1 MKGFV
6 EMAQISSTS
15 NVPSKAGHS
24 KVEISRLGDLQNKI
38 CFSDSKVDSIVNSI
52 VGVLSAA
59 VYRGNADIVD
69 ALRFLLGA
77 SLEISMQY
85 NPIPT
90 SSLIAFSVGDVVEC
104 KFGTHVDGEISGMQ
118 VHSIVC
124 DIQDDGTAYLLPIT
138 KQILDGDGRKYL
150 LMRAHQDVNYYDT
163 KFTGGTVLLRMGKYV
178 RPERIRIIVGKT
190 TPDFFQHLL
199 SIFHDSMD
207 FSCNLPSKEGT
218 SSSSLND
225 GNNTMEEQPL
235 SHAGNAHSDGGAS
248 TVQPASEGVFQDE
261 VQKAHVKKVP
271 FETYMQ
277 NLLEPILEQIND
289 SSFSIEDKVAFLISE
304 LKFEDRLAV
313 VHDAFVLSCE
323 VPRVTW
329 PSILAALSKI
339 HRTADKETLK
349 EIINLS
355 YAQWLSQHPEI
366 SENYSN
372 TSIMTMFKIFSQKM
386 K

>member
-1 MKGFV
+1 
-6 EMAQISSTS
+6 MAQFSSTS

-38 CFSDSKVDSIVNSI
+38 CFSDPKVDSIVNSI
-52 VGVLSAA
+52 VGVLAAA

-69 ALRFLLGA
+69 TLRFLLGA

-90 SSLIAFSVGDVVEC
+90 ASLIAFSVGDVVEC
-104 KFGTHVDGEISGMQ
+104 KFGTHVDGEISGMH

-218 SSSSLND
+218 SSSFFND
-225 GNNTMEEQPL
+225 GNNTVEEQPL
-235 SHAGNAHSDGGAS
+235 SHAENANSGVAS
-248 TVQPASEGVFQDE
+248 AVRPAPEGVSQDE

-271 FETYMQ
+271 FEIYMR
-277 NLLEPILEQIND
+277 NLLEPVLDQIND
-289 SSFSIEDKVAFLISE
+289 PSFSIEDKVSFLISE

-339 HRTADKETLK
+339 HKTADKETLK
-349 EIINLS
+349 EVINLS
-355 YAQWLSQHPEI
+355 YEQWLSHHPEI
-366 SENYSN
+366 SESYNN